1 MLGGRYRLVVPIARG
16 GMADVWEGH
25 DEVLSRPV
33 AVKLLQAHLAEDGV
47 FLERFRREAVTAARL
62 AHPGVVSTFDTGVD
76 AGTAFI
82 VMELVRG
89 STLRQLLNEQGHLPP
104 WLAVAIARQIAD
116 VLMYAHQAGLVH
128 RDIKPANVLL
138 TDDGWGG
145 LRVKVTD
152 FGIAK
157 AGSGLGGD
165 LTRTGMVLGTPKY
178 LSPEQI
184 SGKEPD
190 ARADLYSLGIVLF
203 EMVAGAPPF
212 VGTTDMATALAHL
225 NDRPPRLSTRIAD
238 VPPALDRLV
247 ADLLAKDPQRRV
259 TSAQVLRRRLDELN
273 IWPPFAGVDNGRRGR
288 RHRDPHGQPTGTP
301 AGPSGPIP
309 PLAWPYRDGA
319 ARVPGGAAGAGGLPG
334 EAPGPGPG
342 AGGFPG
348 QAAGASA
355 GGFPGQATGAGGLPG
370 EATTSAGPGGRVPA
384 LAALTAV
391 LAARGGH
398 AGDRPVSA
406 SPVGI
411 REGTNPASTNASRQ
425 SSRPNP
431 PPGPDPRTGTGPP
444 GRAAPVSP
452 SRRGRRRPGP
462 GWLVLALVLVGAV
475 VAGVL
480 LSVNHDAASSGAG
493 GGSPAAHQVASVS
506 PFMLRG
512 QPDDPQGLPYLFDS
526 NPATAWHTDQYRT
539 AAFGNLY
546 PGLGLNIQL
555 KASGAVHHLLVNSP
569 TAGWAAQT
577 YVSSTAI
584 PSGQAVSAWGRA
596 TDTRTGISGSVTFSL
611 GGRHGQW
618 VLLWLTHLSAAGPP
632 FQVTINEITVT

>member
-1 MLGGRYRLVVPIARG
+1 MGVRDLPPPLEAGRILGGRYRLVVPIARG

-76 AGTAFI
+76 AGTAYI

-89 STLRQLLNEQGHLPP
+89 STLRQLLNEQRRLPP
-104 WLAVAIARQIAD
+104 WLAVAITRQIAD

-157 AGSGLGGD
+157 ASSGLGGD
-165 LTRTGMVLGTPKY
+165 LTRTGIVLGTPKY

-225 NDRPPRLSTRIAD
+225 NERPPRLSSRAPDT
-238 VPPALDRLV
+238 PPALDRLV

-259 TSAQVLRRRLDELN
+259 SSAQALRQRLDGLN
-273 IWPPFAGVDNGRRGR
+273 LWPPSADADNGRRVR
-288 RHRDPHGQPTGTP
+288 RHRDSHGPP
-301 AGPSGPIP
+301 AGSPTTPSRPVP
-309 PLAWPYRDGA
+309 QSPLPYRDGT
-319 ARVPGGAAGAGGLPG
+319 ARPPGGTT
-334 EAPGPGPG
+334 
-342 AGGFPG
+342 G
-348 QAAGASA
+348 QAGPPGGPAG
-355 GGFPGQATGAGGLPG
+355 P
-370 EATTSAGPGGRVPA
+370 AGPGGRVPA
-384 LAALTAV
+384 PAALTAV
-391 LAARGGH
+391 LAAG
-398 AGDRPVSA
+398 A
-406 SPVGI
+406 SPPDGSTVGNPLVGYPDAAKPAATTSGPTPT
-411 REGTNPASTNASRQ
+411 RVNPAAGT
-425 SSRPNP
+425 
-431 PPGPDPRTGTGPP
+431 DPRAVSGPL
-444 GRAAPVSP
+444 GRGASPSP
-452 SRRGRRRPGP
+452 SRRRRRRGP
-462 GWLVLALVLVGAV
+462 GLLVLGLVLLGAA

-480 LSVNHDAASSGAG
+480 LSVRPDRSASGGAG
-493 GGSPAAHQVASVS
+493 GGGAAPHRIASVS
-506 PFMLRG
+506 NFMLRG
-512 QPDDPQGLPYLFDS
+512 RPDDPQGLPYLYDG
-526 NPATAWHTDQYRT
+526 NTATAWHTDQYRT
-539 AAFGNLY
+539 AVFGNLY
-546 PGLGLNIQL
+546 PGLGLDIQL
-555 KASGAVHHLLVNSP
+555 TASGTVHHLVVNSP
-569 TAGWAAQT
+569 TTGWAAQT
-577 YVSSTAI
+577 YVSSTAVA
-584 PSGQAVSAWGRA
+584 SGQPVSAWGHP

-611 GGRHGQW
+611 EGRRGQW

-632 FQVTINEITVT
+632 FQVSINEITVT